1 MKKIIVLTILIIGL
15 FLSNSGAVFAN
26 AVWENP
32 KSIKTYIEPNDK
44 KELMKQAFSKWNA
57 ATNGKIAFS
66 YVQEPKDA
74 QIVVNFVKDASKS
87 SNMEHA
93 AGVTYHR
100 SMGSKMVSA
109 RIEIANNAPNGAAF
123 RKDAVYR
130 VMVHEIGHA
139 IGMFDHSEDKM
150 SIMYAIKGSRYQ
162 DITPADIKFLAKLYG
177 WN

>member
-1 MKKIIVLTILIIGL
+1 MKNFIVLTILTISL
-15 FLSNSGAVFAN
+15 FLINSGVVFAN
-26 AVWENP
+26 AVWDNP
-32 KSIKTYIEPNDK
+32 TSIKTYIEPNDK
-44 KELMKQAFSKWNA
+44 KELMKQAFSKWNT
-57 ATNGKIAFS
+57 ATKGKIAFS
-66 YVQEPKDA
+66 YVQNPQDA

-87 SNMEHA
+87 SKMEHA

-100 SMGSKMVSA
+100 SIGPKMVSA

-123 RKDAVYR
+123 RKDAIYR

-139 IGMFDHSEDKM
+139 IGMFDHSEDNM

-162 DITPADIKFLAKLYG
+162 DITPADLKFLAKLYG